1 MTATGKDDWMYLD
14 LGTEDLSKYRDMAHK
29 HNIVNPLHYREELVE
44 HFTGD
49 PHKKGSALPWHCM
62 DGLRVRPGEILLW
75 AGANFHG
82 KSAILTQCMTQ
93 WMKEDHKV
101 LLISPE
107 FSPTLNLSRLVQ
119 QILGQLPVDID
130 EAGVNAALSFLESR
144 FLVYD
149 AIGSVDVEDLM
160 AVIYFAQE
168 QYGIT
173 MCALDNLTVMAMPSG
188 MDVNQGHASLMTSL
202 VQTARN
208 TDVSIHVVCH
218 TRKPQM
224 GEPISRYN
232 IRGASQLSD
241 LADVILLV
249 ERNESKEKKLADIKL
264 DSEDRKEIRMQADTR
279 LHCLKNRHGSAWTG
293 VGKLFFS
300 PISMRWYEEYKYVDR
315 PFNEVVPM
323 MGLSGLTTTGTI

>member
-1 MTATGKDDWMYLD
+1 MTAGKDDWMYLD
-14 LGTEDLSKYRDMAHK
+14 LDKEDLSKYRDMTHR

-49 PHKKGSALPWHCM
+49 PHKKGTALPWQCM

-93 WMKEDHKV
+93 WMREDHKI

-107 FSPTLNLSRLVQ
+107 FSPTLNLSRIVQ
-119 QILGQLPVDID
+119 QILGQMPGEID
-130 EAGVNAALSFLESR
+130 EAGVNAALLFLEQK

-160 AVIYFAQE
+160 AVIYFARE
-168 QYGIT
+168 EHGIT
-173 MCALDNLTVMAMPSG
+173 MCALDNLTVMAMPKG
-188 MDVNQGHASLMTSL
+188 VDVNQGHASLMTSL

-218 TRKPQM
+218 TRKPQL

-249 ERNESKEKKLADIKL
+249 ERNESKEKRLASIETDEEERKL
-264 DSEDRKEIRMQADTR
+264 IRMQSDTR

-293 VGKLFFS
+293 IGKLFYS
-300 PISMRWYEEYKYVDR
+300 PVSMRWYETMKYVDR
-315 PFNEVVPM
+315 PFQEVVGM
-323 MGLSGLTTTGTI
+323 AEIGGITTQGTV